1 MADPKT
7 MTRAERSRKGAISRW
22 HEPIPKATHTG
33 ILKIGGQEIQCDVLE
48 DGRRVLRQK
57 TFLAAIGR
65 GKVGGKQRRGLVAT
79 NLPVFVQA
87 DNLTPYFEKDFIQRA
102 LPITYRGVDSRR
114 YIAYDAPVLPE
125 VCKIYVKAE
134 HDDALQE
141 NQKKIAAVCKAMICG
156 LATVG
161 ITALVDDA
169 TGYVYERE
177 RNELQKILENYIEKE
192 LLPWTKKFPDEFFE
206 QVYRLHGWIWPKVH
220 KNHPQYVGK
229 FINDY
234 IYNSLPPM
242 VVEELKRINPANEN
256 GNRKHRHH
264 QWLTESFGQKALE
277 KRVIKVTAG
286 LQFADNLDQ
295 FKNFMER

>member
-114 YIAYDAPVLPE
+114 YIAYDAPVYLRF
-125 VCKIYVKAE
+125 A
-134 HDDALQE
+134 
-141 NQKKIAAVCKAMICG
+141 
-156 LATVG
+156 
-161 ITALVDDA
+161 
-169 TGYVYERE
+169 
-177 RNELQKILENYIEKE
+177 
-192 LLPWTKKFPDEFFE
+192 KF
-206 QVYRLHGWIWPKVH
+206 
-220 KNHPQYVGK
+220 
-229 FINDY
+229 
-234 IYNSLPPM
+234 M
-242 VVEELKRINPANEN
+242 
-256 GNRKHRHH
+256 
-264 QWLTESFGQKALE
+264 
-277 KRVIKVTAG
+277 
-286 LQFADNLDQ
+286 
-295 FKNFMER
+295 